1 MLGCENMISIIIPV
15 YNAEKTISRTIES
28 ILCQTYKEFEVLLI
42 NDGSTDSSSLI
53 CHKWS
58 KSDERIFAFDK
69 ENGGVGSARN
79 CGIRKAK
86 GHYITFIDADDYLDR
101 EALKTFSE
109 FCTDDVDL
117 VFAEYAIVDENEGK
131 IESIEYKN
139 ELPVKLDNAQDDIIT
154 KLLHVDG
161 KETMMGSS
169 CRTLIKRS
177 LIIKNKVWFDEY
189 LRMSEDLKFILELV
203 CLTKN
208 IRIINKVL
216 YYYVRVKGGSATQK
230 YMESMYR
237 DMNAVDDWKDKHIAP
252 MDDRYKNLIHIGRAN
267 SFIVGIININRP
279 FTPYTILERVRWC
292 RVNYKK
298 NRYFINQAIKNR
310 GLMSRNHWFACLFCN
325 LHLFSLIVL
334 LYACNNK
341 TLFRNRKKG

>member
-1 MLGCENMISIIIPV
+1 MISIIIPV

-28 ILCQTYKEFEVLLI
+28 ILCQTYKEFEVILI
-42 NDGSTDSSSLI
+42 NDGSTDSSSHI

-58 KSDERIFAFDK
+58 KSDERIFVFDK

-79 CGIRKAK
+79 YGIRKAK
-86 GHYITFIDADDYLDR
+86 GQYITFIDADDYLDQ

-109 FCTDDVDL
+109 FCKDDVDL
-117 VFAEYAIVDENEGK
+117 VFAEYAIVDENEG
-131 IESIEYKN
+131 EVETIEYKN
-139 ELPVKLDNAQDDIIT
+139 ELPVRLDNVQCDIIT

-177 LIIKNKVWFDEY
+177 LIIKNKVWFDEC

-203 CLTKN
+203 CFAKN
-208 IRIINKVL
+208 TRVINKVL
-216 YYYVRVKGGSATQK
+216 YYYVRVKGRSATQK

-237 DMNAVDDWKDKHIAP
+237 DMNDVDNWKDKYIAP
-252 MDDRYKNLIHIGRAN
+252 MDNRYKNLINIGRAN

-279 FTPYTILERVRWC
+279 FTPYTISERVKWC
-292 RVNYKK
+292 RVNYEK
-298 NRYFINQAIKNR
+298 NKYFIKQAIKNR
-310 GLMSRNHWFACLFCN
+310 RLMRKTHWFACLFCD
-325 LHLFSLIVL
+325 LHLFKLIVL
-334 LYACNNK
+334 LYAWNNK
-341 TLFRNRKKG
+341 TLFHNRKKVEYK